1 MVVFKK
7 ETRLQKEMMLDS
19 FKKKI
24 IKKETTQ
31 AEADKCKGLQNY
43 LNK

>member
-24 IKKETTQ
+24 IKKER
-31 AEADKCKGLQNY
+31 K
-43 LNK
+43 